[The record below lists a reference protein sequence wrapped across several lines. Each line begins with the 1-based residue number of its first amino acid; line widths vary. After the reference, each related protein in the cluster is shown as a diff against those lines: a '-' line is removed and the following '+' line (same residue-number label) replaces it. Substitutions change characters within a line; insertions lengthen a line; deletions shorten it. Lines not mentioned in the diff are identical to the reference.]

1 MKYFVQY
8 VRNLHI
14 EGGGILAGR
23 RTRIADIA
31 DRLGVSTA
39 TVSRAISGKGYVRAD
54 LAEKI
59 RSMALEMNYG
69 LPDSQAGRR
78 VLLAASN
85 DAMLDFQRAQ
95 FTTHVLD
102 GLRDR
107 AAALGIEIEQ
117 HRIDPAGRLDEIAD
131 TLAEADV
138 LGTLLL
144 TVDDAL
150 LDAAHALPG
159 PVVLV
164 NSDDPDMRLSSVTPC
179 NRSAAA
185 LAAKHLT
192 GLGHER
198 ILFLTKPGRRTIQRR
213 LEGLR
218 DVLGARF
225 DPGLVVE
232 AEDWTVEAA
241 EAALGRAL
249 ADGLSFT
256 AVLAAGDVLA
266 AGALMG
272 LHAAGLDV
280 PDDVSLIGIDGLP
293 QGEYLSPALT
303 TVTIPMRAVGA
314 FSLDL
319 LVNAAKLAG
328 TMIELPASRIELAC
342 SLTERASTA
351 AARSRTGPGSAVR

>member
-1 MKYFVQY
+1 S
-8 VRNLHI
+8 
-14 EGGGILAGR
+14 GLATR
-23 RTRIADIA
+23 RARISDIA
-31 DRLGVSTA
+31 DRLGVSSA
-39 TVSRAISGKGYVRAD
+39 TVSRAISGRGYVRAD

-59 RSMALEMNYG
+59 RAVAVELNYG
-69 LPDSQAGRR
+69 LPDLNVGRR

-85 DAMLDFQRAQ
+85 DAMVDFQRAQ

-102 GLRDR
+102 GLRQR
-107 AAALGIEIEQ
+107 AAALGIEIDQ
-117 HRIDPAGRLDEIAD
+117 RRIDPAGRLDEIAD
-131 TLAEADV
+131 TMREPDV
-138 LGTLLL
+138 TGTLLL

-218 DVLGARF
+218 DVLGPRF

-232 AEDWTVEAA
+232 ATDWTVEAA
-241 EAALGRAL
+241 ESAMTQALEA
-249 ADGLSFT
+249 GLDFS

-266 AGALMG
+266 AGALLG

-280 PDDVSLIGIDGLP
+280 PKDVSLVGIDGLP

-303 TVTIPMRAVGA
+303 SVVIPMHAVGA

-319 LVNAAKLAG
+319 LLNAARFAG
-328 TMIELPASRIELAC
+328 TTIDRPASRIELAC
-342 SLTERASTA
+342 TLAERDSTA
-351 AARSRTGPGSAVR
+351 APGR